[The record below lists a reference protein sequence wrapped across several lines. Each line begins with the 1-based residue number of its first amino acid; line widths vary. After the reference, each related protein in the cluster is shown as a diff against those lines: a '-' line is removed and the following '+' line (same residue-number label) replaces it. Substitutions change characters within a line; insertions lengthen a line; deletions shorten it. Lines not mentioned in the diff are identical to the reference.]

1 MPTYVSL
8 INWTDQRIRV
18 GRETVQRGARA
29 DEIAQKHGARFK
41 RTPPIEG
48 EVRRIVAYSTCEPKK
63 GGCRRG

>member
-1 MPTYVSL
+1 MLTYVSL

-29 DEIAQKHGARFK
+29 DEIAQKHGARFE

-48 EVRRIVAYSTCEPKK
+48 EV
-63 GGCRRG
+63 